1 MTKKLEEEFNLPPMD
16 EANSDEPNKIIG
28 DTEDKLPDLNDISE
42 FDVTAVDI
50 EDVQTALTNAEKIKL
65 VEICLRYVMPKN
77 VADTNPLPDD
87 IQIRII
93 N

>member
-1 MTKKLEEEFNLPPMD
+1 MRPKGV
-16 EANSDEPNKIIG
+16 PNKLTSAVKYKLNSII
-28 DTEDKLPDLNDISE
+28 DETIKSININELS
-42 FDVTAVDI
+42 
-50 EDVQTALTNAEKIKL
+50 NAEKIKL

-93 N
+93 K

>member
-1 MTKKLEEEFNLPPMD
+1 MRPKGV
-16 EANSDEPNKIIG
+16 PNKLTSAVKYKLDSII
-28 DTEDKLPDLNDISE
+28 DETIKSINISDLSN
-42 FDVTAVDI
+42 T
-50 EDVQTALTNAEKIKL
+50 EKIKL

-93 N
+93 K

>member
-1 MTKKLEEEFNLPPMD
+1 MRPKGV
-16 EANSDEPNKIIG
+16 PNKLTSAVKHKLDTII
-28 DTEDKLPDLNDISE
+28 DETMQSININS
-42 FDVTAVDI
+42 
-50 EDVQTALTNAEKIKL
+50 LTNAEKIKL

-93 N
+93 K

>member
-1 MTKKLEEEFNLPPMD
+1 MRPKGV
-16 EANSDEPNKIIG
+16 PNKLTSAVKHKLDAII
-28 DTEDKLPDLNDISE
+28 DETMQSININS
-42 FDVTAVDI
+42 
-50 EDVQTALTNAEKIKL
+50 LTNTEKIKL

-93 N
+93 K